1 MPPVCRIEEHESFSK
16 KEESDDGMSRG
27 NLMRP
32 TGLSR
37 SRYPHDARSV
47 DMKSDEDIVDMDDV
61 ITINVSGLKFQTR
74 KSTLNRFPTTLLG
87 STDREKHYNSS
98 TKEYFFDRHRESF
111 ETILYFYQSDGL
123 LCLPAT
129 LNADIFMEE
138 VRFFRLGEHILEK
151 LSPDVSNTKQIVLP
165 DHPMQ
170 KRVWQVFEDPQSGIF
185 AKCVAYIDITMIMIA
200 ITSVCVETLPIFRH
214 EDDSAELKARRI
226 PHLDQKIFF
235 GIEVVCIIWFTI
247 ELLARFACCP
257 NKKQFW
263 KSIINWIDLAA
274 ILPFYIGLMVPRDQ
288 QDLQSLVFI
297 RMIRFTR
304 IFRIF
309 KMSRHF
315 AGLLALAYA
324 LRAGSRELALLFL
337 LLSICVVLFSSMVYF
352 ADLHQPGSQ
361 FSSIIEAFWW
371 SIVTMSTVGYGD
383 YVPVSTLG
391 KIVGV
396 FCALMGIL
404 VIALPFPIIVS
415 RFNYYYELEKSGKSL
430 EEGEFEEEYA
440 KPMFMGVIYA
450 FKRSKGDLQ
459 NNRISEEESPKV
471 EEKFTHGY
479 SAIPNSND
487 RNNDNHIASQL

>member
-1 MPPVCRIEEHESFSK
+1 MAKSVSNSSLARF
-16 KEESDDGMSRG
+16 GGNNNNRLQLSRG
-27 NLMRP
+27 
-32 TGLSR
+32 
-37 SRYPHDARSV
+37 RYPHDTRNV
-47 DMKSDEDIVDMDDV
+47 DMKPDEDVVDIEDV

-87 STDREKHYNSS
+87 CQDREKYYNSS

-129 LNADIFMEE
+129 LNPDIFIEE
-138 VRFFRLGEHILEK
+138 VRFFRLGDHILEK
-151 LSPDVSNTKQIVLP
+151 LSPDVSSTKQIVLP
-165 DHPMQ
+165 DHPLQ
-170 KRVWQVFEDPQSGIF
+170 KKVWQMFEDPQSGLL
-185 AKCVAYIDITMIMIA
+185 AKCVAYVDITMILIA
-200 ITSVCVETLPIFRH
+200 ITSVCVETLPTFRH
-214 EDDSAELKARRI
+214 EDDSPEMKARTM

-235 GIEVVCIIWFTI
+235 GIEVVCIIWFTV
-247 ELLARFACCP
+247 ELVARFACCP
-257 NKKQFW
+257 NKKEFW

-274 ILPFYIGLMVPRDQ
+274 ILPFYISLMVPRDQ

-352 ADLHQPGSQ
+352 ADLSSDDTK
-361 FSSIIEAFWW
+361 FSSIIGAFWW

-430 EEGEFEEEYA
+430 EDGEFEEEYA

-450 FKRSKGDLQ
+450 FKRSKADHR
-459 NNRISEEESPKV
+459 NNTISEESSPKV
-471 EEKFTHGY
+471 DKESIKFSSGY
-479 SAIPNSND
+479 SALPHSND
-487 RNNDNHIASQL
+487 RSDNHIASQL

>member
-1 MPPVCRIEEHESFSK
+1 MF
-16 KEESDDGMSRG
+16 
-27 NLMRP
+27 
-32 TGLSR
+32 
-37 SRYPHDARSV
+37 
-47 DMKSDEDIVDMDDV
+47 
-61 ITINVSGLKFQTR
+61 
-74 KSTLNRFPTTLLG
+74 NRFHKLKLADLTVFALMI
-87 STDREKHYNSS
+87 RN
-98 TKEYFFDRHRESF
+98 
-111 ETILYFYQSDGL
+111 IL
-123 LCLPAT
+123 
-129 LNADIFMEE
+129 
-138 VRFFRLGEHILEK
+138 R
-151 LSPDVSNTKQIVLP
+151 
-165 DHPMQ
+165 
-170 KRVWQVFEDPQSGIF
+170 
-185 AKCVAYIDITMIMIA
+185 TM
-200 ITSVCVETLPIFRH
+200 
-214 EDDSAELKARRI
+214 

-235 GIEVVCIIWFTI
+235 GIEVVCIIWFTV
-247 ELLARFACCP
+247 ELVARFACCP
-257 NKKQFW
+257 NKKEFW

-274 ILPFYIGLMVPRDQ
+274 ILPFYISLMVPRDQ

-352 ADLHQPGSQ
+352 ADLSSKDSH

-430 EEGEFEEEYA
+430 EDGEFEEEYA

-450 FKRSKGDLQ
+450 FKRSKGDHR
-459 NNRISEEESPKV
+459 NNRISEEGSPKV
-471 EEKFTHGY
+471 DKESLKFSSGY
-479 SAIPNSND
+479 SALPHSND
-487 RNNDNHIASQL
+487 RGDNHIASQL

>member
-1 MPPVCRIEEHESFSK
+1 MPHRCSVDIDRQDHLQFEL
-16 KEESDDGMSRG
+16 SRG
-27 NLMRP
+27 
-32 TGLSR
+32 
-37 SRYPHDARSV
+37 RYPHDTRNV
-47 DMKSDEDIVDMDDV
+47 DMKPDEDVVDIEDV

-87 STDREKHYNSS
+87 CQDREK
-98 TKEYFFDRHRESF
+98 
-111 ETILYFYQSDGL
+111 
-123 LCLPAT
+123 
-129 LNADIFMEE
+129 
-138 VRFFRLGEHILEK
+138 LGDHILEK
-151 LSPDVSNTKQIVLP
+151 LSPDVSSTKQIVLP
-165 DHPMQ
+165 DHPLQ
-170 KRVWQVFEDPQSGIF
+170 KKVWQMFEDPQSGLL
-185 AKCVAYIDITMIMIA
+185 AKCVAYVDITMILIA
-200 ITSVCVETLPIFRH
+200 ITSVCVETLPTFRH
-214 EDDSAELKARRI
+214 EDDSPEMKARTM

-235 GIEVVCIIWFTI
+235 GIEVVCIIWFTV
-247 ELLARFACCP
+247 ELVARFACCP
-257 NKKQFW
+257 NKKEFW

-274 ILPFYIGLMVPRDQ
+274 ILPFYISLMVPRDQ

-352 ADLHQPGSQ
+352 ADLSSDDTK
-361 FSSIIEAFWW
+361 FSSIIGAFWW

-430 EEGEFEEEYA
+430 EDGEFEEEYA

-450 FKRSKGDLQ
+450 FKRSKADHR
-459 NNRISEEESPKV
+459 NNTISEESSPKV
-471 EEKFTHGY
+471 DKESIKFSSGY
-479 SAIPNSND
+479 SALPHSND
-487 RNNDNHIASQL
+487 RSDNHIASQL

>member
-1 MPPVCRIEEHESFSK
+1 MAGSGARNLKQGRGGGSVGVSLLHTEGEDRPQPLCVSEWL
-16 KEESDDGMSRG
+16 SRG
-27 NLMRP
+27 
-32 TGLSR
+32 
-37 SRYPHDARSV
+37 RYPHDTRNV
-47 DMKSDEDIVDMDDV
+47 DMKPDEDVVDIEDV

-87 STDREKHYNSS
+87 CQDREK
-98 TKEYFFDRHRESF
+98 
-111 ETILYFYQSDGL
+111 
-123 LCLPAT
+123 
-129 LNADIFMEE
+129 
-138 VRFFRLGEHILEK
+138 LGDHILEK
-151 LSPDVSNTKQIVLP
+151 LSPDVSSTKQIVLP
-165 DHPMQ
+165 DHPLQ
-170 KRVWQVFEDPQSGIF
+170 KKVWQMFEDPQSGLL
-185 AKCVAYIDITMIMIA
+185 AKCVAYVDITMILIA
-200 ITSVCVETLPIFRH
+200 ITSVCVETLPTFRH
-214 EDDSAELKARRI
+214 EDDSPEMKARTM

-235 GIEVVCIIWFTI
+235 GIEVVCIIWFTV
-247 ELLARFACCP
+247 ELVARFACCP
-257 NKKQFW
+257 NKKEFW

-274 ILPFYIGLMVPRDQ
+274 ILPFYISLMVPRDQ

-352 ADLHQPGSQ
+352 ADLSSDDTK
-361 FSSIIEAFWW
+361 FSSIIGAFWW

-430 EEGEFEEEYA
+430 EDGEFEEEYA

-450 FKRSKGDLQ
+450 FKRSKADHR
-459 NNRISEEESPKV
+459 NNTISEESSPKV
-471 EEKFTHGY
+471 DKESIKFSSGY
-479 SAIPNSND
+479 SALPHSND
-487 RNNDNHIASQL
+487 RSDNHIASQL

>member
-1 MPPVCRIEEHESFSK
+1 MPHRCSVDIDRQDHLQFEL
-16 KEESDDGMSRG
+16 SRG
-27 NLMRP
+27 
-32 TGLSR
+32 
-37 SRYPHDARSV
+37 RYPHDTRNV
-47 DMKSDEDIVDMDDV
+47 DMKPDEDVVDIEDV

-87 STDREKHYNSS
+87 CQDREKYYNSS

-129 LNADIFMEE
+129 LNPDIFIEE
-138 VRFFRLGEHILEK
+138 VRFFRLGDHILEK
-151 LSPDVSNTKQIVLP
+151 LSPDVSSTKQIVLP
-165 DHPMQ
+165 DHPLQ
-170 KRVWQVFEDPQSGIF
+170 KKVWQMFEDPQSGLL
-185 AKCVAYIDITMIMIA
+185 AKCVAYVDITMILIA
-200 ITSVCVETLPIFRH
+200 ITSVCVETLPTFRH
-214 EDDSAELKARRI
+214 EDDSPEMKARTM

-235 GIEVVCIIWFTI
+235 GIEVVCIIWFTV
-247 ELLARFACCP
+247 ELVARFACCP
-257 NKKQFW
+257 NKKEFW

-274 ILPFYIGLMVPRDQ
+274 ILPFYISLMVPRDQ

-352 ADLHQPGSQ
+352 ADLSSDDTK
-361 FSSIIEAFWW
+361 FSSIIGAFWW

-430 EEGEFEEEYA
+430 EDGEFEEEYA

-450 FKRSKGDLQ
+450 FKRSKADHR
-459 NNRISEEESPKV
+459 NNTISEESSPKV
-471 EEKFTHGY
+471 DKESIKFSSGY
-479 SAIPNSND
+479 SALPHSND
-487 RNNDNHIASQL
+487 RSDNHIASQL

>member
-1 MPPVCRIEEHESFSK
+1 TSNKTKNQLRETLWIMVIRNVTQL
-16 KEESDDGMSRG
+16 SRG
-27 NLMRP
+27 
-32 TGLSR
+32 
-37 SRYPHDARSV
+37 RYPHDTRNV
-47 DMKSDEDIVDMDDV
+47 DMKPDEDVVDIEDV

-87 STDREKHYNSS
+87 CQDREKYYNSS

-129 LNADIFMEE
+129 LNPDIFIEE
-138 VRFFRLGEHILEK
+138 VRFFRLGDHILEK
-151 LSPDVSNTKQIVLP
+151 LSPDVSSTKQIVLP
-165 DHPMQ
+165 DHPLQ
-170 KRVWQVFEDPQSGIF
+170 KKVWQMFEDPQSGLL
-185 AKCVAYIDITMIMIA
+185 AKCVAYVDITMILIA
-200 ITSVCVETLPIFRH
+200 ITSVCVETLPTFRH
-214 EDDSAELKARRI
+214 EDDSPEMKARTM

-235 GIEVVCIIWFTI
+235 GIEVVCIIWFTV
-247 ELLARFACCP
+247 ELVARFACCP
-257 NKKQFW
+257 NKKEFW

-274 ILPFYIGLMVPRDQ
+274 ILPFYISLMVPRDQ

-352 ADLHQPGSQ
+352 ADLSSDDTK
-361 FSSIIEAFWW
+361 FSSIIGAFWW

-430 EEGEFEEEYA
+430 EDGEFEEEYA

-450 FKRSKGDLQ
+450 FKRSKADHR
-459 NNRISEEESPKV
+459 NNTISEESSPKV
-471 EEKFTHGY
+471 DKESIKFSSGY
-479 SAIPNSND
+479 SALPHSND
-487 RNNDNHIASQL
+487 RSDNHIASQL